1 MKKWIWIFF
10 ILSTFIV
17 IYLNLSINYNH
28 INELIRINKIENLE
42 KKREHRR
49 KTTVKC
55 PIDGLLTA
63 RDCYYN
69 SNFRCKWDTF
79 TQRCNRI

>member
-42 KKREHRR
+42 KKENIV
-49 KTTVKC
+49 VK
-55 PIDGLLTA
+55 
-63 RDCYYN
+63 
-69 SNFRCKWDTF
+69 
-79 TQRCNRI
+79 QQ